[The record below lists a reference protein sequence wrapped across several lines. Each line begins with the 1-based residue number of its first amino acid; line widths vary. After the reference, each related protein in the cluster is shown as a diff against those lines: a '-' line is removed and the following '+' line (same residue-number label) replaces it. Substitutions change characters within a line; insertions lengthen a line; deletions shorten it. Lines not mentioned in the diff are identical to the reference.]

1 LQKKL
6 VSGIKVTLLLIG
18 MLTLAFNIQTVRAEG
33 YTNVTVSEARSMID
47 SNPSLTVLD
56 VRTQSE
62 YDSGHIKNAKLIPV
76 TELEERLDEL
86 SKTDEIL
93 VYCRSGVRSQTASQ
107 ILVDNGFLHVYNMLG
122 GISAWISE
130 GCPYVKCACSSD
142 LSIVMLSGSELKKAV
157 SRALS
162 DEKTKKLRATL
173 VGSGYTPQINNA
185 TAMVVEIVLD
195 AESEVLPATVVSIP
209 FNEGATIVF
218 ARAQDITIA
227 KAITFQTTATELLIT
242 TYNLDQQ
249 GTIQTRSKAHKIC
262 EAIVYG
268 ICETA
273 GGLLCVLECAG
284 LCLGFVVF
292 PWVYTL
298 CVAVCT
304 AVCWKITPGPDCM
317 EVARYWCEK
326 IVGSSGGGRG
336 KYFAD

>member
-1 LQKKL
+1 M
-6 VSGIKVTLLLIG
+6 TLLLLS
-18 MLTLAFNIQTVRAEG
+18 MLALAFNIQTVRAEG
-33 YTNVTVSEARSMID
+33 YNDVTVSEARSMID
-47 SNPSLTVLD
+47 SNPSLVVLD

-62 YDSGHIKNAKLIPV
+62 YDSGHIRNAKLIPV
-76 TELEERLDEL
+76 TELEQRLDDL

-195 AESEVLPATVVSIP
+195 AESEVLPVTVVSVP
-209 FNEGATIVF
+209 FDEDATIVF

-242 TYNLDQQ
+242 VYNLDQQ
-249 GTIQTRSKAHKIC
+249 GTIQTQTASFEFYIWCLALVYWVCEFTSLLKCLKWCALFCAGNVIC
-262 EAIVYG
+262 
-268 ICETA
+268 TA
-273 GGLLCVLECAG
+273 LCILLCKLY
-284 LCLGFVVF
+284 L
-292 PWVYTL
+292 
-298 CVAVCT
+298 
-304 AVCWKITPGPDCM
+304 GPDCV
-317 EVARYWCEK
+317 EKAEEWCETFK
-326 IVGSSGGGRG
+326 PKEAAGLSRGGG
-336 KYFAD
+336 KYVLV